1 VLRQQFTEAM
11 ENLAEGFVL
20 WNANDELVFCNSQ
33 IINGAPEQMRPHLA
47 PGMPRK
53 KYMELRSQC
62 AEITDPDD
70 KIRDWSSVDLDPGV
84 ADTMESRRGDRW
96 IMVRG

>member
-1 VLRQQFTEAM
+1 MRQQFTEAM

-33 IINGAPEQMRPHLA
+33 IINGAPEEIRPHLA

-62 AEITDPDD
+62 AEITDPDV

-84 ADTMESRRGDRW
+84 AETMESRRGDRW